1 MSDFSLFVATSA
13 SCTTVRCIDWKHWP
27 WNKTAWF
34 WSPLLLTS
42 FVTLVELVTLF
53 MLQHLHLKMGN
64 HKHLPH
70 DGTVKTKPIIIGEGL
85 WKWHTQGVQER
96 LSCIVG
102 DDVSRQLRTT
112 IYGFFSCLVTT
123 WMSPVSDILRNAL
136 LLFFQWKI
144 IALQYCVGFC
154 YTTEW
159 ISHK

>member
-1 MSDFSLFVATSA
+1 MSDFSLFVAMST
-13 SCTTVRCIDWKHWP
+13 SCTTVQCIDRKHWP

-70 DGTVKTKPIIIGEGL
+70 DGTVKTKPVIIGEGL
-85 WKWHTQGVQER
+85 WKWYTQGVQEW
-96 LSCIVG
+96 LSCVVG

-112 IYGFFSCLVTT
+112 IYGISFPVWWQHECLRFLISLGILCFYFFSG
-123 WMSPVSDILRNAL
+123 R
-136 LLFFQWKI
+136 
-144 IALQYCVGFC
+144 
-154 YTTEW
+154 
-159 ISHK
+159 